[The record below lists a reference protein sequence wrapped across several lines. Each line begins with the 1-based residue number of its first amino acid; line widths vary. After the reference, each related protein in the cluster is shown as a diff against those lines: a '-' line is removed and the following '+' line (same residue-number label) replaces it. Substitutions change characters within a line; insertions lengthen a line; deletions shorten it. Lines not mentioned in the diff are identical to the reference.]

1 MAKRVR
7 RKKSVIV
14 RLIVFGVCVYMIATL
29 SSLWAE
35 LSEGR
40 KELALL
46 EQQKQALELRNDELR
61 LLLEEGSHEEIIER
75 AAREKLSYVFPNE
88 EIYKEDK
95 LGN

>member
-1 MAKRVR
+1 MAKRVK
-7 RKKSVIV
+7 RKKSIIV
-14 RLIVFGVCVYMIATL
+14 RLIVLGVSIYMIATL
-29 SSLWAE
+29 SSLWSE
-35 LSEGR
+35 LNEGLQ
-40 KELALL
+40 ELALL

-61 LLLEEGSHEEIIER
+61 VLLEEGSHEEIIER

>member
-1 MAKRVR
+1 MAKRVK
-7 RKKSVIV
+7 RKKSIIV
-14 RLIVFGVCVYMIATL
+14 RLIVLGVSVYMIATL
-29 SSLWAE
+29 SSLWGE
-35 LSEGR
+35 LSKGR
-40 KELALL
+40 EDLALL

-61 LLLEEGSHEEIIER
+61 VLLEEGSHEEIIER